1 MIMSKKQ
8 TEKEPQIITVAKRM
22 AQRKKE
28 LETLLAEGVSPKE
41 LVERGYK
48 FVDAIKL

>member
-1 MIMSKKQ
+1 MIMSKNQ
-8 TEKEPQIITVAKRM
+8 QNKEPQIITLAKRM

-28 LETLLAEGVSPKE
+28 LEALIQQGISPEE
-41 LVERGYK
+41 LVKRGYK